1 MSTLSVDAI
10 TGKSTSTNLT
20 IGSTPVVSASANSM
34 TIRGEGTAQTSIQ
47 QGLGKCWINAKI
59 ISTYATR
66 DSFNCSVTTDHG
78 AGEVTYTYTNNFSNN
93 DYVISHMSKQ
103 TGANVGGIG
112 FPAVSSGG
120 SDADDAEN
128 AMTTSTCRW
137 QYRNQ
142 DSSPAFRDQEIA
154 GHIWMGDLA

>member
-1 MSTLSVDAI
+1 MASELKVNKLTGVTTAGSISVTGEGNST
-10 TGKSTSTNLT
+10 TTNL
-20 IGSTPVVSASANSM
+20 
-34 TIRGEGTAQTSIQ
+34 Q

-93 DYVISHMSKQ
+93 DYVMSHMSKQ
-103 TGANVGGIG
+103 TGSPVGGIG
-112 FPAVSSGG
+112 CPAVSAGG
-120 SDADDAEN
+120 TASDDAEN

-137 QYRNQ
+137 QYRNN

>member
-1 MSTLSVDAI
+1 MASQLKVDTL
-10 TGKSTSTNLT
+10 TGVTTA
-20 IGSTPVVSASANSM
+20 GSIVV
-34 TIRGEGTAQTSIQ
+34 TGEGNSTTTSLQ
-47 QGLGKCWINAKI
+47 QGLSKAWINAKI

-103 TGANVGGIG
+103 TGANLGGIG

-120 SDADDAEN
+120 TDADDAEN

-137 QYRNQ
+137 QYRNH
-142 DSSPAFRDQEIA
+142 DASPAFRDQEIA